1 MDRIDDIMG
10 RWNRHRELEVFLT
23 TFDGAQHLRLHGWL
37 KRNDVLI
44 KSENIVKE
52 DDYFGVFTIYIP
64 ESMLKILKKANTKK
78 GLFTDLEVMSA
89 ESERWNIF
97 QNKSKDKS
105 KLFESIENLM
115 FSFQI
120 RDKNDIEKF
129 LKQANETSLA
139 LFKKNDDFIDDYV
152 ETPEMSK
159 KDKLKDIEL
168 MIEAFV
174 EEERYEDCALLVEI
188 KDKIKKHYKK
198 ITNEYYTKGTININK
213 SGSFF

>member
-1 MDRIDDIMG
+1 MDRINNIMG
-10 RWNRHRELEVFLT
+10 RWHRHRELEVYLT

-37 KRNDVLI
+37 KRNDTLI
-44 KSENIVKE
+44 KAENINNGEDHFGTFMVYITENQLNKLKE
-52 DDYFGVFTIYIP
+52 NNLD
-64 ESMLKILKKANTKK
+64 SN
-78 GLFTDLEVMSA
+78 LFMDLEVMST
-89 ESERWNIF
+89 ESERWNLF
-97 QNKSKDKS
+97 QGKTNDKS

-152 ETPEMSK
+152 ETNEMSA
-159 KDKLKDIEL
+159 KDKLRDLEL

-174 EEERYEDCALLVEI
+174 EEERYEDCALLVKI

-198 ITNEYYTKGTININK
+198 LKLKKHE
-213 SGSFF
+213 